1 MKRSAAGFT
10 LLEVLLVVVVMSLT
24 AMMVVQ
30 TLPPSQNDV
39 LQTQASRFYQRL
51 QLLNDDAMLN
61 GQDFGIYIEPNQFR
75 YNYLLL
81 TSEGW
86 QPVEESKFF
95 TETEMPQDIQ
105 FSYQLGS
112 DIWQDEERLFKPGS
126 LFDDDRFADLEEK
139 KVKPPQLFVLSSGE
153 ITPFVIKFF
162 ASQNTQ
168 RAESEPLQTW
178 RVAVRDNGEI
188 HLLAPGEP
196 IPGMGEDDG
205 R

>member
-1 MKRSAAGFT
+1 MYEKGEACGGHICHPLKRG
-10 LLEVLLVVVVMSLT
+10 
-24 AMMVVQ
+24 
-30 TLPPSQNDV
+30 N
-39 LQTQASRFYQRL
+39 
-51 QLLNDDAMLN
+51 
-61 GQDFGIYIEPNQFR
+61 
-75 YNYLLL
+75 
-81 TSEGW
+81 
-86 QPVEESKFF
+86 
-95 TETEMPQDIQ
+95 
-105 FSYQLGS
+105 
-112 DIWQDEERLFKPGS
+112 IWR
-126 LFDDDRFADLEEK
+126 
-139 KVKPPQLFVLSSGE
+139 VLSSGE